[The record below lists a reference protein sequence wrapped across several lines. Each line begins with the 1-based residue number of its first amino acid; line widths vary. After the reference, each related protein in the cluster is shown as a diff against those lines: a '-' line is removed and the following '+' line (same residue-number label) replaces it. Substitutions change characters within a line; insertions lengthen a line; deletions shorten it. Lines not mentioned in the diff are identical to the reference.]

1 MKIRHLNPELTG
13 IVPAQAGIRAW
24 VEVRKYQKGKNRPH
38 FYHAQHNLILNKGL
52 DHGLANWGGFI
63 YHPVESVQ
71 YLGFEQLFVFVAVGT
86 GTAAPAVGQTGLQA
100 ELARTAA
107 NLGLGPGRTRTKLS
121 DGFYRI
127 SFTRSFDYSQAN
139 GNLTEFGGSHS
150 GNSVDGTH
158 TRELFRDGGGNPIVI
173 TKTTNER
180 LSITYHFE
188 VTLTP
193 TVQTDQGSINLLD
206 QSNNVVLTR
215 LVRGLWNGREDLDP
229 YGDYGGVIG
238 DNDQGG
244 SIGHWVTSQSANMTY
259 LNATDFNG
267 GRYGGRLAYT
277 NGNYYRDV
285 EGERG
290 PEGNNVNIFAY
301 GLGGFVNWQTSYKI
315 RFVDG
320 SGSDNPI
327 AKDKDFR
334 LKLGLRMSVNRI

>member
-1 MKIRHLNPELTG
+1 MRLKHLTKEAKA
-13 IVPAQAGIRAW
+13 IVPACAGIRAW
-24 VEVRKYQKGKNRPH
+24 VEVRKYQRGSKEPH

-52 DHGLANWGGFI
+52 DHGLANWGGI
-63 YHPVESVQ
+63 INHPVEGSQ
-71 YLGFEQLFVFVAVGT
+71 YRGFEQLFVFVAVGT
-86 GTAAPAVGQTGLQA
+86 GTAAPAVGQTGLQT

-107 NLGLGPGRTRTKLS
+107 NLGLGAGRTRIRPS
-121 DGFYRI
+121 DGFHRI
-127 SFTRSFDYSQAN
+127 TFTRAFDYAQAN

-150 GNSVDGTH
+150 SNSADGTH

-180 LSITYHFE
+180 LSITYHLE

-206 QSNNVVLTR
+206 QNNNVVLTR
-215 LVRGLWNGREDLDP
+215 QVRGLWNGRDP
-229 YGDYGGVIG
+229 SPHGDYGGFIG
-238 DNDQGG
+238 DNGQGE

-259 LNATDFNG
+259 LNTADFNG

-290 PEGNNVNIFAY
+290 PEGSNVSIFAY
-301 GLGGFVNWQTSYKI
+301 GLGGFVNSQTSYKI

-320 SGSDNPI
+320 GGSDNPI

-334 LKLGLRMSVNRI
+334 LKLALRMSVSRL